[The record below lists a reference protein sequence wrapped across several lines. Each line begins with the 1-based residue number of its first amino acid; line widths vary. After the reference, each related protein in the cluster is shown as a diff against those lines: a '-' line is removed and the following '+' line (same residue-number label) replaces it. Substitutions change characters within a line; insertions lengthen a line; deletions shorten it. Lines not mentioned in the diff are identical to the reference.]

1 MNKNWTE
8 FTLTCYNMKHERRFI
23 SIKKVYNNNALY
35 MKSPTC
41 VQSDL
46 MLNRKAARF
55 TFFPLLT
62 EKMISIS
69 DQHLKI
75 GWWQP
80 FPVTAQQ
87 CLYLA
92 GVKVD
97 F

>member
-1 MNKNWTE
+1 MTINWVE
-8 FTLTCYNMKHERRFI
+8 FTLTCYNMKHVP
-23 SIKKVYNNNALY
+23 KNNAVY

-46 MLNRKAARF
+46 IQNRNRNAERF
-55 TFFPLLT
+55 TFFPVST
-62 EKMISIS
+62 ERVISIS

-75 GWWQP
+75 GCGQP